1 MNAFMTSTA
10 DPQRDRQYRE
20 VQRGDVVRP
29 RAPHPGQS
37 GHGQDGRQKR
47 RTSRRPSGPHFP
59 AGYFFA
65 AGLKSA
71 ANADSSKY
79 THSAPALQVASCGAP
94 PGMKT

>member
-37 GHGQDGRQKR
+37 GHGQDGRATDVPDYLFTDLARCPRQR
-47 RTSRRPSGPHFP
+47 
-59 AGYFFA
+59 
-65 AGLKSA
+65 
-71 ANADSSKY
+71 
-79 THSAPALQVASCGAP
+79 
-94 PGMKT
+94 